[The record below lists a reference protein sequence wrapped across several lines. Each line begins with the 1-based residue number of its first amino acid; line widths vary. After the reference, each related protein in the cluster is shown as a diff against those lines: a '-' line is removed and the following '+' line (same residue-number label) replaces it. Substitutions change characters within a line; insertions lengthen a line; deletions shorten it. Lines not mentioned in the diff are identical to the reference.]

1 MTVEF
6 VGMIGTRDVSETRG
20 PSGPPIDP
28 GYVRRFSRA
37 HEDGG
42 FDRVLIGYGS
52 STPDGTQVAAYAAA
66 HTERLGL
73 LIAHRPGFVAPTTA
87 ARTFA
92 TLDQLSGGRVAVHTI
107 TGGSD
112 AEQRRDGDYL
122 GKDDRYARTEEYLRI
137 LRRAWS
143 SPEPFSHEGRFYRF
157 EDFSL
162 PAQPAHRI
170 PLYFGGSSPAAYRTG
185 GAVADVFALWGEPLK
200 ETAEQI
206 ASVRAAAAAA
216 GRTDGPGISVSF
228 RPILGPTEELA
239 WERAHA
245 ILDTIITG
253 RSNWP
258 QRAWRTD
265 GAPQNVGSQR
275 LLAAAEKGD
284 LHDRALWTATAKAT
298 GAGGNS
304 TALVGTPETVA
315 KALLD
320 YVDIGVTTLLIRG
333 YDPLDDAI
341 DYGRHLLPLVR
352 QELASRAAPAASAG
366 ASVEPVPAGAL

>member
-20 PSGPPIDP
+20 PTGPPIDP
-28 GYVRRFSRA
+28 GYVRRFSRV

-92 TLDQLSGGRVAVHTI
+92 TLDQLSGGRVAVHTV

-143 SPEPFSHEGRFYRF
+143 SPEPFTHEGRFYRF

-162 PAQPAHRI
+162 LAQPAHRI

-206 ASVRAAAAAA
+206 AAVRASAAAA
-216 GRTDGPGISVSF
+216 GRGLLGISVSF
-228 RPILGPTEELA
+228 RLILAATDELA
-239 WERAHA
+239 RERAER
-245 ILDTIITG
+245 ILATITESKGGKGSFTG
-253 RSNWP
+253 TRPACW
-258 QRAWRTD
+258 AGRTPRTP
-265 GAPQNVGSQR
+265 ARNACTRRPPR
-275 LLAAAEKGD
+275 
-284 LHDRALWTATAKAT
+284 AT
-298 GAGGNS
+298 G
-304 TALVGTPETVA
+304 
-315 KALLD
+315 
-320 YVDIGVTTLLIRG
+320 TTGHCGWPRPG
-333 YDPLDDAI
+333 P
-341 DYGRHLLPLVR
+341 
-352 QELASRAAPAASAG
+352 AAPGAIRPSWSARPRPWPGSCWTTSTSASPR
-366 ASVEPVPAGAL
+366 S